1 MGDGMNLWSYLLK
14 GGPVM
19 WLLLFCSVMTLTI
32 FFERLWTLRRSSI
45 LPADLIGEIERLAR
59 LGRLQDI
66 EELLK
71 RNQTSPICPI
81 IMAAVKNA
89 GLRREIIKDYMEEA
103 GARAAYAID
112 RNIDILGIIATIA
125 PLLGLLGTVTGMIS
139 SFKALSASGGVDTQ
153 LLSAGIAQALLNT
166 AAGLFIAIPSY
177 VFYRLMQA
185 RSGHLIYEMEKTSA
199 RILDYMRGDGGEI

>member
-1 MGDGMNLWSYLLK
+1 MGLWDYLLK

-59 LGRLQDI
+59 MGRLDDI

-81 IMAAVKNA
+81 VMAAVKNA

-125 PLLGLLGTVTGMIS
+125 PLLGLLGTVTGMIT
-139 SFKALSASGGVDTQ
+139 SFKALSMSGGVDTQ

-185 RSGHLIYEMEKTSA
+185 RSSHLIYEMEKTSA
-199 RILDYMRGDGGEI
+199 RILDYLRGDSGEV

>member
-1 MGDGMNLWSYLLK
+1 MGEGMNLWSYLLK
-14 GGPVM
+14 GGPVI

-71 RNQTSPICPI
+71 RNQASPICPI

>member
-1 MGDGMNLWSYLLK
+1 MGERMNLWTYLHR

-139 SFKALSASGGVDTQ
+139 SFKALSASGGIDTQ

>member
-1 MGDGMNLWSYLLK
+1 
-14 GGPVM
+14 
-19 WLLLFCSVMTLTI
+19 
-32 FFERLWTLRRSSI
+32 
-45 LPADLIGEIERLAR
+45 
-59 LGRLQDI
+59 
-66 EELLK
+66 
-71 RNQTSPICPI
+71 
-81 IMAAVKNA
+81 MAAVKNA

-125 PLLGLLGTVTGMIS
+125 PLLGLLGTVTGMIT
-139 SFKALSASGGVDTQ
+139 SFKALSMSGGVDTQ

-185 RSGHLIYEMEKTSA
+185 RSSHLIYEMEKTSA
-199 RILDYMRGDGGEI
+199 RILDYLRGDSGEV

>member
-1 MGDGMNLWSYLLK
+1 MGLWDYLLK

-59 LGRLQDI
+59 MGH
-66 EELLK
+66 
-71 RNQTSPICPI
+71 
-81 IMAAVKNA
+81 
-89 GLRREIIKDYMEEA
+89 MEEA

-125 PLLGLLGTVTGMIS
+125 PLLGLLGTVTGMIT
-139 SFKALSASGGVDTQ
+139 SFKALSMSGGVDTQ

-185 RSGHLIYEMEKTSA
+185 RSSHLIYEMEKTSA
-199 RILDYMRGDGGEI
+199 RILDYLRGDSGEV